1 MVLPERGGK
10 QQQQQQQQQ
19 QLSHKESQWTRSER
33 SVQESEMRRWR
44 RKAPSISPSSASPLP
59 AVLHA
64 RYAALGRAQRR
75 RCATRAT
82 SRPRQAPP
90 PLCTGGAATE
100 RPTPRCGG
108 SSHTLPTLTP
118 CLRPLAPRR
127 PDTHS
132 RPPSRSVGRSYP
144 PHHLQGGAP
153 QRHHRC
159 SPHPVDWEMT
169 VNAFSRIP
177 ELLYR
182 VRRMSL
188 LGPQSG
194 D

>member
-10 QQQQQQQQQ
+10 QQQQ

-90 PLCTGGAATE
+90 PLHRRSSRRAPDATLRRQLPHE
-100 RPTPRCGG
+100 PYPSAPPPCARVPSGRHAKLSAEPADG
-108 SSHTLPTLTP
+108 SQLAPP
-118 CLRPLAPRR
+118 PPLAPPAARHR
-127 PDTHS
+127 HPSHS
-132 RPPSRSVGRSYP
+132 TSLMRS
-144 PHHLQGGAP
+144 
-153 QRHHRC
+153 
-159 SPHPVDWEMT
+159 PVT
-169 VNAFSRIP
+169 
-177 ELLYR
+177 R
-182 VRRMSL
+182 VS
-188 LGPQSG
+188 QT
-194 D
+194 